1 LWFIVVIGYGYI
13 SGTFVVS
20 VYGAILFAMSATVF
34 AIGQEKWNYFGG
46 MLLLGI
52 AWNFSFS
59 AGTVMLTESYLPH
72 EATDVQ
78 AVNDFIL
85 FTIAGMPV
93 TNYLHERIFCLMI
106 VYCYIKVLA
115 LWFPGSYIPTSAG
128 PY

>member
-1 LWFIVVIGYGYI
+1 M
-13 SGTFVVS
+13 VS
-20 VYGAILFAMSATVF
+20 VYGAIVFAMSATVF

-59 AGTVMLTESYLPH
+59 AGTVMLTESYFPH

-85 FTIAGMPV
+85 FTIAGE
-93 TNYLHERIFCLMI
+93 HCLFAHSS
-106 VYCYIKVLA
+106 VNSVVNLPANAWLCFLFAVLFTRQV
-115 LWFPGSYIPTSAG
+115 LGLSSPE
-128 PY
+128 

>member
-1 LWFIVVIGYGYI
+1 M
-13 SGTFVVS
+13 S

-34 AIGQEKWNYFGG
+34 AIGQEKWNYFAG

-78 AVNDFIL
+78 AANDFIL
-85 FTIAGMPV
+85 FTIAGKRLICPSTV
-93 TNYLHERIFCLMI
+93 PSCNIFIECGM
-106 VYCYIKVLA
+106 
-115 LWFPGSYIPTSAG
+115 
-128 PY
+128 